1 MSINDNNI
9 PKVLDG
15 LKKKIDHIDKK
26 QDTIIKE
33 CKDIF
38 KKLDA
43 KITMILS
50 IIEEFE
56 IMMGEDVSEND
67 GDIEEDNLYR
77 EWTPYDEA
85 YESEDYENY
94 GDDEENFD

>member
-1 MSINDNNI
+1 MPANDNI
-9 PKVLDG
+9 PKILDG

-26 QDTIIKE
+26 QDNIIKE
-33 CKDIF
+33 YKEIF
-38 KKLDA
+38 KKLDV
-43 KITMILS
+43 KITLILS

-56 IMMGEDVSEND
+56 ILMGDEISS
-67 GDIEEDNLYR
+67 DIEENEEDNIYK

-94 GDDEENFD
+94 DDEDEF